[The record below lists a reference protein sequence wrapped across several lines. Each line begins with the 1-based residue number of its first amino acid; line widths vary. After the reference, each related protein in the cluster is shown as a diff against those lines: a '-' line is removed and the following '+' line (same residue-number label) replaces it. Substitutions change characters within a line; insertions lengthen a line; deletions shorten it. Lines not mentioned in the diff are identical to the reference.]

1 MYVDGKPQKEMISCP
16 AEFAASMDDLTI
28 GMSRSRP
35 SPRAQDQPF
44 DGMIDELM
52 VFNRRLSGDEIRA
65 MVPTTVDPS
74 AVKPKFTKQQVA
86 GRLRQLKRLFEDGLL
101 TEDFYA
107 RKVAECEAAR

>member
-1 MYVDGKPQKEMISCP
+1 
-16 AEFAASMDDLTI
+16 
-28 GMSRSRP
+28 
-35 SPRAQDQPF
+35 
-44 DGMIDELM
+44 
-52 VFNRRLSGDEIRA
+52 

-74 AVKPKFTKQQVA
+74 SVKPKFTKQQVA